1 MEGEYVDVMSLGVV
15 GVHPANNFRVEVC
28 RGYIYCPGK
37 MSRIKPTRVVNTR
50 TAVKCVIYPIA
61 ALEERKPEQLM
72 SEVLKVKP
80 VKKRLPGTALLIKLG
95 KERERE
101 KEKRAAERREK
112 AAGRVDD
119 GEVADAMGRI
129 LSDLE

>member
-1 MEGEYVDVMSLGVV
+1 MYIS
-15 GVHPANNFRVEVC
+15 C
-28 RGYIYCPGK
+28 RTE
-37 MSRIKPTRVVNTR
+37 MNRNKPMRVVNTR
-50 TAVKCVIYPIA
+50 TAVKCVIYPIN

-95 KERERE
+95 KER
-101 KEKRAAERREK
+101 KKRAAEKRE
-112 AAGRVDD
+112 RVVEHVDE
-119 GEVADAMGRI
+119 GEVSEAMSRI

>member
-1 MEGEYVDVMSLGVV
+1 M
-15 GVHPANNFRVEVC
+15 
-28 RGYIYCPGK
+28 
-37 MSRIKPTRVVNTR
+37 
-50 TAVKCVIYPIA
+50 KCVIYPIA

-101 KEKRAAERREK
+101 KEKRVAERREK